1 MRSKKK
7 QTKII
12 GPASHD
18 IRKKSREARTG
29 KANCM
34 SGESFANLKEA
45 LEGALAFERRKPR
58 DLHVTRI
65 RAPVRRRLPHPTIGR
80 HRSLTRMAR
89 LWRDGVLRRDQTKQT
104 LTAAGFGKY
113 CFISLRLALLMPSME
128 SVASRQEAV
137 GTRKQMVDTD
147 KDDD

>member
-1 MRSKKK
+1 
-7 QTKII
+7 
-12 GPASHD
+12 
-18 IRKKSREARTG
+18 
-29 KANCM
+29 
-34 SGESFANLKEA
+34 
-45 LEGALAFERRKPR
+45 
-58 DLHVTRI
+58 
-65 RAPVRRRLPHPTIGR
+65 
-80 HRSLTRMAR
+80 MAR